1 MRLEGEVERL
11 DEKIAQ
17 RKAVLR
23 RLRKRIWVTTGFG
36 MATVLAWFLLPMA
49 YWAMVGWDWRYE
61 RKSMI
66 QLRDRILTI
75 LDEGQATIDWAKAQI
90 EAQHAMLKNEVG
102 GSRARLEAMEQ
113 RLTGMDLRMDEAG
126 RRDATLARMLELANP
141 DAAWK
146 QGMET
151 PLEQYHTDLQRAK

>member
-66 QLRDRILTI
+66 ELRDRIMALM
-75 LDEGQATIDWAKAQI
+75 DEGQATIAWSKVQLEAQNELLGNELRGTKAQM
-90 EAQHAMLKNEVG
+90 EAIDQHLV
-102 GSRARLEAMEQ
+102 Q
-113 RLTGMDLRMDEAG
+113 TDQH
-126 RRDATLARMLELANP
+126 LAKMTRILVLANP

-146 QGMET
+146 QDMET
-151 PLEQYHTDLQRAK
+151 TLGQYYQRAK